1 MARPKKQTDREVLD
15 RLLKLVE
22 EHLLKPARG
31 SSNEIYDNKAI
42 MELLQIKDKYLKRLR
57 DNGHLSYSKHGE
69 KYWYTQADVDS
80 FLKKFHYDAFATEG
94 FAL

>member
-1 MARPKKQTDREVLD
+1 MARPKKRTDREVLD
-15 RLLKLVE
+15 RLLTLVE
-22 EHLLKPARG
+22 EYLLNPSHLG
-31 SSNEIYDNKAI
+31 SGRVYDNKAM

-57 DNGHLSYSKHGE
+57 DNGHLAYSKHGE

-80 FLKKFHYDAFATEG
+80 FLKKFHYDAFALDG